1 MGASPER
8 NYQQANQ
15 LNKDACHSHNL
26 THRRICMR
34 ITLYPVTLALL
45 SALGIA
51 SCEQEGPMEEAGE
64 TIDQA
69 TEQTMN
75 KAEKAAE
82 QAGDK
87 VEKATN
93 RVEGATS
100 H

>member
-1 MGASPER
+1 
-8 NYQQANQ
+8 
-15 LNKDACHSHNL
+15 
-26 THRRICMR
+26 MR
-34 ITLYPVTLALL
+34 IALYPATLALL

-69 TEQTMN
+69 TEQTMD

-93 RVEGATS
+93 RVEGATN

>member
-1 MGASPER
+1 MR
-8 NYQQANQ
+8 N
-15 LNKDACHSHNL
+15 
-26 THRRICMR
+26 
-34 ITLYPVTLALL
+34 TLYPATLALL

-69 TEQTMN
+69 TEQTMD
-75 KAEKAAE
+75 KAAKAAE

-87 VEKATN
+87 VEKATDRAEDAAN
-93 RVEGATS
+93 

>member
-1 MGASPER
+1 
-8 NYQQANQ
+8 
-15 LNKDACHSHNL
+15 
-26 THRRICMR
+26 MR
-34 ITLYPVTLALL
+34 ITLYPATLALL

-64 TIDQA
+64 RIDQA
-69 TEQTMN
+69 AEQTMD

-87 VEKATN
+87 VEKAGDRAEDATN
-93 RVEGATS
+93 